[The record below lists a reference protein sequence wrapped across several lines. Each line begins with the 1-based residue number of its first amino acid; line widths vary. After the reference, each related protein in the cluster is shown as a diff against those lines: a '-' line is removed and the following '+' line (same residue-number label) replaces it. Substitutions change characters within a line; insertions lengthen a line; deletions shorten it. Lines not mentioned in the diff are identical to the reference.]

1 MLSPFFSYFVLF
13 RISQK
18 RNLIIVYK
26 LHAGHDLQLLSELNH
41 LGHER
46 STRDVT
52 LSDSDHSGVCT
63 LSVVVV
69 GMGREGNLGSMEFEF
84 DIT

>member
-1 MLSPFFSYFVLF
+1 MLPAFFSYFVLF

-26 LHAGHDLQLLSELNH
+26 LHAGHDLQLLSELN
-41 LGHER
+41 
-46 STRDVT
+46 RDVT

>member
-1 MLSPFFSYFVLF
+1 MIIINNYCKCKQF
-13 RISQK
+13 
-18 RNLIIVYK
+18 IVYK
-26 LHAGHDLQLLSELNH
+26 LHAGHVLQLLSELN
-41 LGHER
+41 LVGHKR

-63 LSVVVV
+63 LSVIVI
-69 GMGREGNLGSMEFEF
+69 GMDWEGNLGRMEFEF